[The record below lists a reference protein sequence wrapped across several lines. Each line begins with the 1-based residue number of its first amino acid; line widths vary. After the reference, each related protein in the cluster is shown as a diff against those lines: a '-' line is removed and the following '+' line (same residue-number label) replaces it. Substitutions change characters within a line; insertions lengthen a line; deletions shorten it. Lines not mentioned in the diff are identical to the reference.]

1 MTTARTKLLTADD
14 LARLVSQGVRGELIR
29 GVLYETM
36 PTGVNHARIVVK
48 LVLLLGAFIAPRRL
62 GTIMASDLGVVLE
75 RGPDTVREPDIAY
88 ISAERMPLGLDVPGY
103 SELVPDLVVEVVSPN
118 DRLSDVDEKARM
130 WRDFGARLVWVVYP
144 DTRSVDIYGED
155 GTTETLTENDI
166 LSGNNV
172 LPGFACSVS
181 EIFEA

>member
-1 MTTARTKLLTADD
+1 MLTADD

-48 LVLLLGAFIAPRRL
+48 LVLLLGTFIAPRRL
-62 GTIMASDLGVVLE
+62 GTLMASDLGVVLE

-88 ISAERMPLGLDVPGY
+88 ISAEKMPLGLDVQGY

-118 DRLSDVDEKARM
+118 DRPSDVDEKARM

-166 LSGNNV
+166 LRGNDV
-172 LPGFACSVS
+172 LPGFSCAVS